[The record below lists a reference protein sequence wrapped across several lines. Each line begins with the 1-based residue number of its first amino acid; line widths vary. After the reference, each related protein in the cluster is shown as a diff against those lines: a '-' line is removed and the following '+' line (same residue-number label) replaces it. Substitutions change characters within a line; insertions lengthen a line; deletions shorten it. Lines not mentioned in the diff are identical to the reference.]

1 MEGITVAGMIPGTMD
16 TADMDMVVADIAMV
30 SMTDITAA

>member
-1 MEGITVAGMIPGTMD
+1 MAGIMVAGMIPGTMD
-16 TADMDMVVADIAMV
+16 TADMVVADIAMG